1 MNPWNKITEIEL
13 NEDRKRSIL
22 EWRSRITSASK
33 PKRNQAVKD
42 NPISNLDEAY
52 LKDLYYEKGI
62 GIKIL
67 ARAFNLS
74 YSDMRVL
81 LKNYAKIEF
90 RKCNESTEFLRKVR
104 SDRVKGES
112 NPWYDWP
119 SNKPKLHKTSR
130 GIQGYFIDRKDRKI
144 WLRSSWEYIYAS
156 WLDQQKIDW
165 EYEDYG
171 ITISNGERYR
181 PDFLIYENGILTKI
195 VEIKGYFDNR
205 RYKAEILKND
215 LAGKV
220 EVIIIDDISDYA
232 TPDRNTETWKK
243 VRKLEK

>member
-1 MNPWNKITEIEL
+1 MNPWNKKVEIEL

-22 EWRSRITSASK
+22 EWRLRITSASK

-42 NPISNLDEAY
+42 NPISNLDEEY
-52 LKDLYYEKGI
+52 LKDLYYVKGI

-67 ARAFNLS
+67 ARAFDLS

-81 LKNYAKIEF
+81 LKNYTKIEF
-90 RKCNESTEFLRKVR
+90 RKCNESTEFLRKIR

-119 SNKPKLHKTSR
+119 SNKPTLHKISR
-130 GIQGYFIDRKDRKI
+130 GLQGYYVNRENKKI

-165 EYEDYG
+165 KYEDYG
-171 ITISNGERYR
+171 ITLSNGEKYR
-181 PDFLIYENGILTKI
+181 PDFLIYENGVLTKI
-195 VEIKGYFDNR
+195 VEVKGYFDNR
-205 RYKAEILKND
+205 RYKAEILKKD
-215 LAGKV
+215 LEGKID
-220 EVIIIDDISDYA
+220 VIIIDDISSYV
-232 TPDRNTETWKK
+232 TPTRNTETWKQI
-243 VRKLEK
+243 RKLEK